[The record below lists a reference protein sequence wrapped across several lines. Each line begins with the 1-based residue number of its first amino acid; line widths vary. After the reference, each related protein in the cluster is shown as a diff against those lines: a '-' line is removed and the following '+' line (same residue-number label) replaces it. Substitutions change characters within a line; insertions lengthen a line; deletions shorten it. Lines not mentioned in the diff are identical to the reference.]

1 MFLESLDFTSLHNL
15 KVLFVCEN
23 NRYSVYSPIKNR
35 QSKERQITK
44 ISKAIGIES
53 KKFSNHDIL
62 ELENFFKITIDRIRS
77 RSKPFLV
84 EVDTYRYLEHCGPN
98 NDDNLLY
105 RNTLEINK
113 WKSRD
118 QIKKLENFLIKNK
131 VIDNKINK
139 KIKQNIE
146 KKIDAAFNFAEKS
159 EYPSIKLLGK
169 YIYAQ

>member
-1 MFLESLDFTSLHNL
+1 MCSNFFGDGATEEGVFLESLDFASLYNL

-44 ISKAIGIES
+44 ISSYWHRS

-84 EVDTYRYLEHCGPN
+84 EVDTYRYLERGPN
-98 NDDNLLY
+98 NDDNLSY
-105 RNTLEINK
+105 RNTLK
-113 WKSRD
+113 
-118 QIKKLENFLIKNK
+118 
-131 VIDNKINK
+131 
-139 KIKQNIE
+139 
-146 KKIDAAFNFAEKS
+146 
-159 EYPSIKLLGK
+159 
-169 YIYAQ
+169 